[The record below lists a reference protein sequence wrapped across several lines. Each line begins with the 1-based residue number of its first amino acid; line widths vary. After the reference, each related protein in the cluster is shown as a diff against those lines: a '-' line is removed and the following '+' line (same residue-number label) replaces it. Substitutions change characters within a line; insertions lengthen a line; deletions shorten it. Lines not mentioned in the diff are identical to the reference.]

1 MDGGDGGWAAL
12 MGSNPVPASGGSIDL
27 SIDEDQI
34 RDSERKHT
42 TEQVAYFVIGGP
54 VGEGE
59 ASPRAIPQVTVHDPL
74 DVNGD
79 GHASPIDALQVINS
93 LNANSSTEEAGI
105 MEEGDRALDTNGDG
119 RVSPIDA
126 LLVINRLNASASA
139 SATETGSTQATDAYF
154 GDLGDDE
161 EDAIF
166 GLQLL

>member
-1 MDGGDGGWAAL
+1 
-12 MGSNPVPASGGSIDL
+12 
-27 SIDEDQI
+27 
-34 RDSERKHT
+34 
-42 TEQVAYFVIGGP
+42 VIGGP

-79 GHASPIDALQVINS
+79 GHTSPIDALQVINWLNTSS
-93 LNANSSTEEAGI
+93 LTAENGI

-126 LLVINRLNASASA
+126 LVVINRLNASSLASA
-139 SATETGSTQATDAYF
+139 NQASSTQAIDAYF
-154 GDLGDDE
+154 GDLMDDE